1 MRMKK
6 ILAVAIAFAVVSGG
20 TAPFAAEM
28 PEFSLT
34 ANAEDAVFEKLRYI
48 IEDDHVVITGHTKDF
63 PAELVIPPEIEGK
76 PVTSIGGGAFRE
88 CSELI
93 SITIPEGV
101 TSIGNWAFEYC
112 SGLTGITIPEGVISI
127 GDEAFKSCS
136 KLTSI
141 TIPEGVISI
150 GGGAFYDTPWLEAKQ
165 KEDPLV
171 IINSILIDGRTCTGE
186 VEIPEGVTSIG
197 DYAFNGCSKLTS
209 ITIPEG
215 VISIGGGAFFFCTGL
230 TNTTIPESVTSVGAR
245 AFSYCTELT
254 SITIPE
260 SVTSIGGGAFWN
272 CAGLTSI
279 TIPEG
284 VTSIGVLAFD
294 GCSELTISG
303 YTGSYA
309 ETYAKNNNIPFVS
322 LGESS
327 ASSLGDVNED
337 SKIDANDATLVL
349 VNYSLLST
357 GEPIQLTEVQQK
369 AADVNGDGK
378 IDSSDATTILQYYS
392 YLSTGGTD
400 SFADFMASQK

>member
-127 GDEAFKSCS
+127 GDEAFKS
-136 KLTSI
+136 
-141 TIPEGVISI
+141 
-150 GGGAFYDTPWLEAKQ
+150 
-165 KEDPLV
+165 
-171 IINSILIDGRTCTGE
+171 
-186 VEIPEGVTSIG
+186 
-197 DYAFNGCSKLTS
+197 CSKLTS